1 MAPELLNPENPAG
14 ENNLLVGA
22 SAGGP
27 NKISRPTKESDVY
40 ALAMVMIEVLSG
52 RAPFDQHR
60 DTVVIF
66 KVLSGNRPERPT
78 STEVSDDVWK
88 LIQNCWFKD
97 PMQRS
102 KLEGVIE
109 SLNRAINSAELG
121 QVVNYTPLALVI

>member
-52 RAPFDQHR
+52 RAPFDQYR

-66 KVLSGNRPERPT
+66 KILSGNRPERPT

-121 QVVNYTPLALVI
+121 